1 MNDREFVDAF
11 ERCDVPSFHHRD
23 HVRLA
28 WIYLREQTPLI
39 ALARFITSLKRFAT
53 AKGNPRLYHE
63 TITWAYLLLI
73 HERMDRTPSE
83 DFETFAAENADLL
96 TWKPS
101 ILDHYYDRE
110 TLDSDLARR
119 TFLMP
124 RDASVPYIRNSS
136 LTSTKNFV

>member
-1 MNDREFVDAF
+1 MNDRAFSEAF
-11 ERCDVPSFHHRD
+11 ERCEIAGDTFHHRD

-28 WIYLREQTPLI
+28 WTYLCEMTL
-39 ALARFITSLKRFAT
+39 LDSLKRFTESLKRFAT
-53 AKGNPRLYHE
+53 HNGVPNLYHE

-73 HERMDRTPSE
+73 HERMERNSTD
-83 DFETFAAENADLL
+83 DFETFEAANPDLF

-110 TLDSDLARR
+110 TLDSELARR

-124 RDASVPYIRNSS
+124 TR
-136 LTSTKNFV
+136 

>member
-1 MNDREFVDAF
+1 MNDLEFVDAF
-11 ERCDVPSFHHRD
+11 ERCDVQNFHHRD

-28 WIYLREQTPLI
+28 WIYLRDQPPLD
-39 ALARFITSLKRFAT
+39 ALARFTTSLKRFAT
-53 AKGNPRLYHE
+53 AKGSPRLYHE

-83 DFETFAAENADLL
+83 DFETFAAANADLI

-110 TLDSDLARR
+110 TLDSELARR
-119 TFLMP
+119 MFLMP
-124 RDASVPYIRNSS
+124 SREPGIGSRAS
-136 LTSTKNFV
+136 

>member
-1 MNDREFVDAF
+1 VADPPPATNCLSDHEFIDAF
-11 ERCDVPSFHHRD
+11 ERCAVDSFHHRD

-28 WIYLREQTPLI
+28 WSYLRHLPLLE
-39 ALARFITSLKRFAT
+39 ALSRFTASLKRFA
-53 AKGNPRLYHE
+53 AFNGKPGLYHE

-73 HERMDRTPSE
+73 HERMERAPCDE
-83 DFETFAAENADLL
+83 FESFAIENADLL

-101 ILDHYYDRE
+101 ILDRYYDRT

-124 RDASVPYIRNSS
+124 SM
-136 LTSTKNFV
+136 

>member
-53 AKGNPRLYHE
+53 AKGTPRLYHE

-73 HERMDRTPSE
+73 HERMQRTE
-83 DFETFAAENADLL
+83 DDDFESFAAENADLL

-110 TLDSDLARR
+110 TLDSELARR

-124 RDASVPYIRNSS
+124 SREPGIGSRAS
-136 LTSTKNFV
+136 